1 MDLAEARKTFWDV
14 RVAHVATMLPTGDP
28 HVVPLWFVWLEDAVY
43 ASSRHG
49 SQVWRN
55 VVRDPRVAVQMDLGR
70 SWTEQAGILF
80 HGIAEP
86 LSSDHPSSRR
96 ALSAWFDK
104 YREELAGRGF
114 AAYTERVRHPVLL
127 RVPPRR
133 FSTWIHA
140 LRPADQARGSL

>member
-1 MDLAEARKTFWDV
+1 MDLAEARKTFKDA
-14 RVAHVATMLPTGDP
+14 RIAHVGTVMPAGDP

-43 ASSRHG
+43 ASSRRG

-55 VVRDPRVAVQMDLGR
+55 VLRDPRMAVQMDIGR

-80 HGIAEP
+80 HGLAEP
-86 LSSDHPSSRR
+86 LSTDHPSAKR

-114 AAYTERVRHPVLL
+114 AAYTERVHDPILL
-127 RVPPRR
+127 RVRPER
-133 FSTWIHA
+133 FTTWIHA
-140 LRPADQARGSL
+140 LRDP

>member
-1 MDLAEARKTFWDV
+1 MDLAEARKTFKDS
-14 RVAHVATMLPTGDP
+14 RLAHVATILSTGQP

-43 ASSRHG
+43 ASSRWG

-55 VVRDPRVAVQMDLGR
+55 VVRDPRVAVQMDVGR
-70 SWTEQAGILF
+70 AWTEQAGILF

-86 LSSDHPSSRR
+86 ISTDHPSAKR

-114 AAYTERVRHPVLL
+114 GAYTEQVQHPVLL
-127 RVPPRR
+127 RIRPER

-140 LRPADQARGSL
+140 LSPGH

>member
-1 MDLAEARKTFWDV
+1 MDLTEARKTFRDA
-14 RVAHVATMLPTGDP
+14 RLAHVGTILPTGPP
-28 HVVPLWFVWLEDAVY
+28 HVVPLWFVWLEDAFY
-43 ASSRHG
+43 ASSRRG

-55 VVRDPRVAVQMDLGR
+55 VVRDPRVAVQMDVGR

-80 HGIAEP
+80 HGVAEP
-86 LSSDHPSSRR
+86 ISPDHPSAKQ

-114 AAYTERVRHPVLL
+114 AAYTHQVAHPVLL
-127 RVPPRR
+127 RIRPER

-140 LRPADQARGSL
+140 NRSGR